1 MSNKYTDNNDKQIQA
16 SAMQQQSD
24 DAFINELYN
33 EMSEEDQS
41 QPSELLDQRIIN
53 AAHKAVEKPNNSRSN
68 LKWYSSLATAA
79 SLTLVISLVV
89 LQQSNIVPNEQANN
103 MLKQGITLQKPM
115 ISSNDN
121 ESLADQE
128 VVAEQMDYQALAS
141 YSAMPN
147 QMTNSIANTSKVT
160 GTTKMATKERMVRI
174 TQYEKKAKLSKQ
186 KSAERMIAA
195 SPVFMAH
202 SNQLEESTTKEDK
215 TEIIDLSIQQL
226 QQYIL
231 LNDNL
236 NAEDQWVWSL
246 ESESDI
252 EYIIDIF
259 RNDEQYIQYRLNKAI
274 FNIIEMS
281 SQDLTKLP
289 LNRNVL
295 SKITIV
301 KTNN

>member
-24 DAFINELYN
+24 EAFINELYN
-33 EMSEEDQS
+33 EVSEEDQS

-53 AAHKAVEKPNNSRSN
+53 AAHKAVEKPKNSRSN

-115 ISSNDN
+115 ISSNDI

-128 VVAEQMDYQALAS
+128 VVAEQMDYQAGAS
-141 YSAMPN
+141 YS
-147 QMTNSIANTSKVT
+147 
-160 GTTKMATKERMVRI
+160 TKMVTKERMVRT

-186 KSAERMIAA
+186 KSSEPMIAA

-202 SNQLEESTTKEDK
+202 SNQREESKTKEDK

-231 LNDNL
+231 LNENL
-236 NAEDQWVWSL
+236 NVEDQWVWSF
-246 ESESDI
+246 ESENDI

-259 RNDEQYIQYRLNKAI
+259 RDEEQYIQYRLDKAI
-274 FNIIEMS
+274 FKIIEIP
-281 SQDLTKLP
+281 SQDLTILP
-289 LNRNVL
+289 LNRSIL
-295 SKITIV
+295 SKITII
-301 KTNN
+301 KANN